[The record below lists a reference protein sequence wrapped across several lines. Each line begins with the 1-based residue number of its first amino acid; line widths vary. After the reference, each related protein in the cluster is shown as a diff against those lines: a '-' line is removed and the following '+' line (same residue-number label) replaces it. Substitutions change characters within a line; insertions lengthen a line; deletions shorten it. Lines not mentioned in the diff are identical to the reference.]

1 MSEEF
6 GGTVMMTRNA
16 AATAAELMALA
27 SVSAAALVV
36 WLLLARPLD
45 VVDAVG
51 SHELGGL
58 AQLLFTTI
66 QGVLMRLLELL

>member
-1 MSEEF
+1 M
-6 GGTVMMTRNA
+6 
-16 AATAAELMALA
+16 
-27 SVSAAALVV
+27 
-36 WLLLARPLD
+36 LLARPLD

>member
-1 MSEEF
+1 M
-6 GGTVMMTRNA
+6 VMTTRNA
-16 AATAAELMALA
+16 AATAAELMALGSA
-27 SVSAAALVV
+27 SAAALVV

-45 VVDAVG
+45 VVDAVS
-51 SHELGGL
+51 SHKLGGL